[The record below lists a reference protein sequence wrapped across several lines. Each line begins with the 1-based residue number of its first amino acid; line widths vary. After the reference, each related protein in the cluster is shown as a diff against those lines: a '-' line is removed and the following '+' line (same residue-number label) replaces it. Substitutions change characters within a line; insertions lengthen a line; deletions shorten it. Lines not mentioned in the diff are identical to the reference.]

1 MTKRVIIVG
10 IPGVGKST
18 VITNVQS
25 LLSQRG
31 VDTKIAEF
39 GKIMFEQA
47 KLMSIHNRDQLR
59 RLPIDQ
65 QRTLQEMAAN
75 SINSLGNDV
84 VLVDTHLFIS
94 TDDGFYPGMPLKLLD
109 IINPTHLILIS
120 AAAEEIHKRRE
131 SDSSRQRDLI
141 SIDHI
146 NNDLRLSES
155 MISTSS
161 IITGCPFYLIQNN
174 TGQVDH
180 ASNAICKIILNK

>member
-1 MTKRVIIVG
+1 
-10 IPGVGKST
+10 
-18 VITNVQS
+18 
-25 LLSQRG
+25 
-31 VDTKIAEF
+31 
-39 GKIMFEQA
+39 
-47 KLMSIHNRDQLR
+47 
-59 RLPIDQ
+59 
-65 QRTLQEMAAN
+65 
-75 SINSLGNDV
+75 

-109 IINPTHLILIS
+109 IINPTHLILIT